1 MASEFQ
7 AAQAESDSA
16 DAYAETV
23 RVRVLPQSVLQQGA
37 CGEPSERSFDRY
49 NSDVGVVTVKP
60 QARKTLD
67 DMRRLSE
74 ALVRNRRGA
83 RETA

>member
-7 AAQAESDSA
+7 AAESDSV

-23 RVRVLPQSVLQQGA
+23 RLRVLPQSVLEQRG
-37 CGEPSERSFDRY
+37 GGSSERSCDPY
-49 NSDVGVVTVKP
+49 NSSDTGTLTIGPKP
-60 QARKTLD
+60 RKTLD

-74 ALVRNRRGA
+74 TIVRNRRSSKQSA
-83 RETA
+83 

>member
-7 AAQAESDSA
+7 AAPAESDSA
-16 DAYAETV
+16 DACAETV

-37 CGEPSERSFDRY
+37 CGEPSERSFDPY
-49 NSDVGVVTVKP
+49 NSDVGVVTIKP
-60 QARKTLD
+60 QARKSLD

-74 ALVRNRRGA
+74 AIVRNRRGA
-83 RETA
+83 K

>member
-7 AAQAESDSA
+7 AAESNSA
-16 DAYAETV
+16 DAHADTV

-37 CGEPSERSFDRY
+37 CGEPSERSFDPY
-49 NSDVGVVTVKP
+49 NSDVGVLTIKP

-74 ALVRNRRGA
+74 AIVRNRRGSK
-83 RETA
+83 

>member
-7 AAQAESDSA
+7 AAQAQSDS

-37 CGEPSERSFDRY
+37 SGEPSERSFDPY
-49 NSDVGVVTVKP
+49 NSDVGVVTIKP

-74 ALVRNRRGA
+74 VIVRNRRGSKT
-83 RETA
+83 TA